1 MRALHAEGDL
11 RPTAPRIAE
20 RAGVSLRTV
29 WQQFTDREE
38 LLAEA
43 VARDSEILL
52 SMVDR
57 VDAGQP
63 QAARVEAF
71 LAQRTRILE
80 AMTPSWRAARV
91 HEPFSAVLRG
101 SRASVLALGRA
112 ELERVF
118 APELNPLPGPE
129 RQRLADALHAI
140 TIWEFWESLRA
151 GLGLT
156 PQQALDQVTRTFV
169 LLLGQAPAA

>member
-11 RPTAPRIAE
+11 RPTAPRIAQ
-20 RAGVSLRTV
+20 RAGVSLRTI

-43 VARDSEILL
+43 VDRDSEIML
-52 SMVDR
+52 SMLER
-57 VDAGQP
+57 VDTGEP
-63 QAARVEAF
+63 QATRVEAF

-91 HEPFSAVLRG
+91 HESYSACLRA

-118 APELNPLPGPE
+118 APELDPLPGPE
-129 RQRLADALHAI
+129 RQRLTDALHAI
-140 TIWEFWESLRA
+140 TIWEFWDSLRTC
-151 GLGLT
+151 LGLT
-156 PQQALDQVTRTFV
+156 PQQALDQVTRTFT
-169 LLLGQAPAA
+169 LLLGQFPVA